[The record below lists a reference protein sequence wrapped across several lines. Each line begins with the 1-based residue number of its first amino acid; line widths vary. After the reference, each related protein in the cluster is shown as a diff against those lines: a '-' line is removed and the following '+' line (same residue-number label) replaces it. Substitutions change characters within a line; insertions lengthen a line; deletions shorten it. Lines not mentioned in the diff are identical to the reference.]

1 MERFDG
7 LRPARLKVGIISAGR
22 VGTALGVALQR
33 ADHVVVACSAISH
46 ASRRRAQRRLPD
58 TPVLPPLDVAASAEL
73 LLLAVTDS
81 ELAGLVSGLA
91 ATSAVRPQTI
101 VAHTSG
107 ANGIGIL
114 APLAQQGC
122 IPLAIHPAMTF
133 TGSDED
139 ISRLPDT
146 CFGITA
152 ADDVGYAIGQSLVL
166 EMGGEPFCVREDARI
181 LYHAALA
188 HASNHIVTVLADA
201 LEALRAALSGGE
213 LLGQQTVDDQPGGIV
228 ERIVGPL
235 ARAAL
240 ENTLQRGQ
248 AALTGPVARGDA
260 AAVAD
265 HLAARGRRRSAGPG
279 IPDKRAADRAARTR
293 PRGCRRGFDGMTIPA
308 FHPGE
313 LNVYSAPGDVADVSR
328 ALRLTGRRVMLVPT
342 MGALHEG
349 HLALVRAAKRVP
361 GSVVVVSIFVNP
373 MQFGAGEDLDA
384 YPRTPDDDLAQLRAE
399 GVEIAFTPTTAAM
412 YPDGLRTTVQPGPLA
427 AELEGGPRPTH
438 FAGVLTVVLKLLQIV
453 RPDRVFFGEKDYQQ
467 LVLIRQLVADFNLD
481 VAVVGVPTVREADGL
496 AMSSRNRY
504 LDPAQRAAAVALS
517 AALTAAAHAATAG
530 AQAAL
535 DAARAVLDAA
545 PGVAVDYLELRD
557 IGLGPMPLNGSG
569 RLLVAARLGTTRLLD
584 NIAIEIGTFA
594 GTDRPD
600 GYRAILESH
609 WRN

>member
-201 LEALRAALSGGE
+201 LEALRAALSGG
-213 LLGQQTVDDQPGGIV
+213 GTARPTNRRRPAGRDRGAH
-228 ERIVGPL
+228 R
-235 ARAAL
+235 RAA
-240 ENTLQRGQ
+240 GQ
-248 AALTGPVARGDA
+248 
-260 AAVAD
+260 
-265 HLAARGRRRSAGPG
+265 S
-279 IPDKRAADRAARTR
+279 
-293 PRGCRRGFDGMTIPA
+293 
-308 FHPGE
+308 
-313 LNVYSAPGDVADVSR
+313 
-328 ALRLTGRRVMLVPT
+328 
-342 MGALHEG
+342 
-349 HLALVRAAKRVP
+349 
-361 GSVVVVSIFVNP
+361 
-373 MQFGAGEDLDA
+373 GAGEHAAAGTGRAHRTGRPRRCGSGRGSSGGLADVDA
-384 YPRTPDDDLAQLRAE
+384 ALAQAYRINA
-399 GVEIAFTPTTAAM
+399 
-412 YPDGLRTTVQPGPLA
+412 LRT
-427 AELEGGPRPTH
+427 
-438 FAGVLTVVLKLLQIV
+438 
-453 RPDRVFFGEKDYQQ
+453 
-467 LVLIRQLVADFNLD
+467 
-481 VAVVGVPTVREADGL
+481 
-496 AMSSRNRY
+496 
-504 LDPAQRAAAVALS
+504 AQRAHAPADVVEV
-517 AALTAAAHAATAG
+517 LTA
-530 AQAAL
+530 
-535 DAARAVLDAA
+535 
-545 PGVAVDYLELRD
+545 
-557 IGLGPMPLNGSG
+557 
-569 RLLVAARLGTTRLLD
+569 
-584 NIAIEIGTFA
+584 
-594 GTDRPD
+594 
-600 GYRAILESH
+600 
-609 WRN
+609 